1 MTAGCGE
8 VSSSLG
14 QRLKQTR
21 ERYFVGR
28 VAELDLLRQ
37 ALARAPEP
45 FSVLY
50 LHGSGGVGK
59 STLLRYFGDEATAAG
74 RRVVHVDG
82 RAVSPSPARFEAAAA
97 AALTDESAVLL
108 VDSFEY
114 CQGLEDWL
122 RNRFLPRLPESVP
135 VVLAGRSV
143 PGPQWRADPAWRDL
157 LKVVPLRDLAREH
170 AVALLTRRGVPA
182 ELHESVLAF
191 AGGHPLALR
200 LAAEVAV
207 THTPAVTATWRPS
220 LNVVETLLTQ
230 LIGETPSPQHRLALE
245 ICAHARTTTE
255 GLLRAVL
262 DVEPGP
268 IFAWLRELP
277 FIESDARGL
286 YPHDVVRDALDDDL
300 RWRDPQGYETMHR
313 RLHDYLLE
321 QALAATG
328 AAVLPAVGAMMY
340 LQRHAQVI
348 RRYFTFG
355 GEGKVYED
363 VYRPPDRTAVL
374 RLATE
379 AEGAQSAAIVD
390 FWLARQ
396 PDTCYVYRSSA
407 TDEVVAFLVWLR
419 LTDPDQAELD
429 ADPVVA
435 RAWRHCRSTAPLRAA
450 EHIGIARFMVHPPAY
465 QRPSP
470 VNDLMQMRMLAH
482 FLHDKGLALHY
493 LVLHDAEFW
502 AAHVTYFDDH
512 PVGEAPPRVGARAY
526 HLFFHDWRVTPLMQW
541 LAHNQQQLLYGL
553 QPRPAN
559 TGADLLVL
567 SRPEFDAAVRSAVRA
582 WRRPDELAANPLTR
596 SRLVADHGSADPV
609 AALRDVLGAAIDD
622 LRDDS
627 RLHRVLVTT
636 FVHGTPTQEAAAD
649 RLGLP
654 FSTYRRH
661 LTRGLDRLS
670 DLLWDHEVHG

>member
-8 VSSSLG
+8 ATTSLG
-14 QRLKQTR
+14 QRLRQTR
-21 ERYFVGR
+21 EHHFVGR
-28 VAELDLLRQ
+28 AAELALLRQ
-37 ALARAPEP
+37 ALAHAPEP

-50 LHGSGGVGK
+50 LHGPGGIGK
-59 STLLRYFGDEATAAG
+59 STLLRHFGDEAASAG

-82 RAVSPSPARFEAAAA
+82 RLVSPSPARFENAAA

-135 VVLAGRSV
+135 VILAGRGV

-157 LKVVPLRDLAREH
+157 LKVVPLRNLSPDH
-170 AVALLTRRGVPA
+170 AVALLSRRGVPP
-182 ELHESVLAF
+182 ELHESVLSF

-207 THTPAVTATWRPS
+207 THDVAATASWRPS

-230 LIGETPSPQHRLALE
+230 LIGETPSAQHRHALE

-255 GLLRAVL
+255 GLLRAAL
-262 DVEPGP
+262 DCDPGP

-300 RWRDPQGYETMHR
+300 RWRDPQGYEKMHR
-313 RLHDYLLE
+313 RLHSYLLE

-328 AAVLPAVGAMMY
+328 PAVLPAVGAMMY
-340 LQRHAQVI
+340 LQRHAQVV

-363 VYRPPDRTAVL
+363 PYRPEDRSAVL
-374 RLATE
+374 KLAVE
-379 AEGAQSAAIVD
+379 AEGADSAAIVD
-390 FWLARQ
+390 FWLSRQ
-396 PDTCYVYRSSA
+396 PDGCYVYRSSD
-407 TDEVVAFLVWLR
+407 TDEVVAFLTWLR
-419 LTDPDQAELD
+419 LTDPDPAELD
-429 ADPVVA
+429 VDPVVA
-435 RAWRHCRSTAPLRAA
+435 AAWRHCRSAAPLRGG
-450 EHIGIARFMVHPPAY
+450 EHIGLARFMVHPPAY
-465 QRPSP
+465 QRPSA

-482 FLHDKGLALHY
+482 FLHDKGLATHY
-493 LVLHDAEFW
+493 LVLQDVEFW
-502 AAHVTYFDDH
+502 AQHLAYFDDH
-512 PVGEAPPRVGARAY
+512 PAGTPPQIGGRPY
-526 HLFFHDWRVTPLMQW
+526 HVFFHDWRVTPVMQW

-553 QPRPAN
+553 QPRPPLA
-559 TGADLLVL
+559 GADLLVL
-567 SRPEFDAAVRSAVRA
+567 SRPEFDAAVRSAMRA

-596 SRLVADHGSADPV
+596 SRLVADHGGGDRV
-609 AALRDVLGAAIDD
+609 AALRDVLGSAIDK

-661 LTRGLDRLS
+661 LTRGMDRLG
-670 DLLWDHEVHG
+670 DALWERELHG